1 MEAQEQQLSLRH
13 SNQYSADS
21 ACEHCEGIV
30 RHESWCLEINAG
42 VNYAYEAV
50 SQPHLLSLGDQ
61 IILHGLGIAWTE
73 EQIRPERRGF
83 TLRRG

>member
-1 MEAQEQQLSLRH
+1 MPAQEQLPLRH
-13 SNQYSADS
+13 CNQYSADS

-30 RHESWCLEINAG
+30 RHEFWCFEINAT

-61 IILHGLGIAWTE
+61 IILHALGIAWTE
-73 EQIRPERRGF
+73 EQTRPELRGF